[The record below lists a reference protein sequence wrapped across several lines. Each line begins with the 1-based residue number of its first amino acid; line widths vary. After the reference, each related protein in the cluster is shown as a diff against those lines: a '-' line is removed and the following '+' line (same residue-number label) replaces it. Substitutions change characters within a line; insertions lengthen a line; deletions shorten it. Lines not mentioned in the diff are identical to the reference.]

1 MKTMRQIKFI
11 VMLLF
16 GISSLTVQAQEE
28 KDVAKLTKQLAERQ
42 KQVELLKVKVATL
55 DSTLQAERKDG
66 KSTRY
71 KKQIE
76 QLKRDSVEQVR
87 QWETKFQQAMQAK
100 DAMLLQHDE
109 QHKADSETIAT
120 LKKQLG
126 DLQVFRAKW
135 LAELA
140 GEVDGKWLNKPY
152 PTTDLAQLEADY
164 RQYEEFAAADARV
177 AEARDK
183 LKPFVENVRLYAQA
197 TEAVHSPYDKAKVAS
212 LIPALRTLRDHCTE
226 QQGAK
231 EVKALFWQLDNYAV
245 TVEIFQDVIKAV
257 QGAIH
262 NETEHQFAWPLVQ
275 ATLDK
280 LEKES
285 NLITAL
291 DEIPWLKEQSKAYR
305 ESLATNCVQPN
316 AIADKI
322 MALIP

>member
-1 MKTMRQIKFI
+1 MRQIKII
-11 VMLLF
+11 VILLF
-16 GISSLTVQAQEE
+16 GINGLMVQAQEE
-28 KDVAKLTKQLAERQ
+28 KDVAKLTKQLAEQQ

-66 KSTRY
+66 KSARY

-87 QWETKFQQAMQAK
+87 QWEAKLQQVMQEK
-100 DAMLLQHDE
+100 DAMLIQHDE
-109 QHKADSETIAT
+109 QHKTDAQTITA
-120 LKKQLG
+120 LKKQLN

-140 GEVDGKWLNKPY
+140 GEVDEKWLNKPY
-152 PTTDLAQLEADY
+152 SAIDLAQLETDY
-164 RQYEEFAAADARV
+164 QQYEEFATADTRV
-177 AEARDK
+177 AEARNK

-212 LIPALRTLRDHCTE
+212 LIPSLRTLCDRCTE

-231 EVKALFWQLDNYAV
+231 EVKSLFWQLDNYAV
-245 TVEIFQDVIKAV
+245 TVEIFQDVIKEIQKV
-257 QGAIH
+257 IK

-285 NLITAL
+285 SFITAL
-291 DEIPWLKEQSKAYR
+291 DEIPWLKEQSKTYR

-322 MALIP
+322 MALVP